1 MKIFPLTK
9 KTERPKDL
17 TMWTSKS
24 TLFWESKSKK
34 QKLKHVSF
42 TPYPRTLFLWEYD
55 IDNNS
60 KCSVC
65 FLRTTHTSKMQTSGC
80 GSCMLSGRKTQ
91 AVTCSWRA
99 LHSSCTWLV
108 SLAGLTKSA
117 IDQREVKVV
126 PGLVLFETKSLFGQT
141 GMPTLPRKK
150 WLTVFSQVQGTEPS
164 PRGKK
169 EGSNG
174 RRKGGR
180 EGGGR

>member
-1 MKIFPLTK
+1 M
-9 KTERPKDL
+9 
-17 TMWTSKS
+17 
-24 TLFWESKSKK
+24 
-34 QKLKHVSF
+34 
-42 TPYPRTLFLWEYD
+42 
-55 IDNNS
+55 
-60 KCSVC
+60 
-65 FLRTTHTSKMQTSGC
+65 
-80 GSCMLSGRKTQ
+80 
-91 AVTCSWRA
+91 
-99 LHSSCTWLV
+99 